1 MTPFRILVSDKLG
14 AAGLERL
21 AQASDV
27 TYDLKTGMSHE
38 ELLAIIPGYDALIV
52 RSSTKVTAD
61 VLEAGVNL
69 KVVGR
74 AGMGVDNIDVTAATM
89 RGIVVMNTP
98 GANSMATAEHTMA
111 LMMAV
116 SRHVAQSYA
125 SMRAGEWRRSDF
137 VGTQLYGKVLGI
149 IGFGRIGR
157 LVAERALAFGMEVLA
172 YDPYISEE
180 VGRQANV
187 LLVELDEL
195 LAKSD
200 YVTLHT
206 ALSPETTNLINA
218 DTIRQM
224 KDGAII
230 VNVARGKL
238 IDEPAL
244 VEALQNG
251 KLRAAALDVFVKEPP
266 DPDNPLFSL
275 HNVVHTPH
283 LGASTHEAQH
293 DVAVQIVDQV
303 LSALRGTDFANSVNM
318 PFQLSADFAT
328 VRPYLDLAQ
337 KIGQLHV
344 GLADS
349 PIRRIE
355 IEVKGDIVAGLVRA
369 IASGVLMGVLSQD
382 GVTPINYIN
391 APVLA
396 AERGITTTQAIG
408 INGID
413 YPNLI
418 VCRAYGDSS
427 EHLLAGVLFAG
438 GEPRIVQVDEYRL
451 EAKPEGIVL
460 VMQNRDVPGVIGQV
474 GTILSAYEVNIG
486 EWRLGRDQPGGQ
498 ALSFINLDSEPS
510 AAVLDALSKVKA
522 LTRVK
527 LVKL

>member
-1 MTPFRILVSDKLG
+1 MTAFRILVSDKLG

-21 AQASDV
+21 AQAGDA
-27 TYDLKTGMSHE
+27 TYDLKTGLSHE
-38 ELLAIIPGYDALIV
+38 ELLAIIADYDALIV

-61 VLEAGVNL
+61 VLEAATNL

-98 GANSMATAEHTMA
+98 GANSVATAEHTLA

-116 SRHVAQSYA
+116 SRHVAQGHA
-125 SMRAGEWRRSDF
+125 SLRAGEWLRSTF
-137 VGTQLYGKVLGI
+137 VGTQLYEKVLGI

-157 LVAERALAFGMEVLA
+157 LVAERAQAFGMEVLA
-172 YDPYISEE
+172 FDPYISEE

-206 ALSPETTNLINA
+206 ALSQETANLINA
-218 DTIRQM
+218 DTISQM

-230 VNVARGKL
+230 INVARGKL
-238 IDEPAL
+238 IDEAAL
-244 VEALQNG
+244 VEALQSG
-251 KLRAAALDVFVKEPP
+251 KLRAAALDVFAKEPP
-266 DPDNPLFSL
+266 DPDNPLLSL
-275 HNVVHTPH
+275 PNVVHTPH
-283 LGASTHEAQH
+283 LGASTLEAQH
-293 DVAVQIVDQV
+293 DVAVQIVAQV
-303 LSALRGTDFANSVNM
+303 LSALRGADFANAVNM
-318 PFQLSADFAT
+318 PFQLGMDFSI

-344 GLADS
+344 GLADG

-355 IEVKGDIVAGLVRA
+355 IEVKGELVAELVRA
-369 IASGVLMGVLSQD
+369 VASGVLMGVLSQN
-382 GVTPINYIN
+382 GISPINYIN

-396 AERGITTTQAIG
+396 AERGITTTQTVG
-408 INGID
+408 MNGID

-418 VCRAYGDSS
+418 VCRAYWEGGQR
-427 EHLLAGVLFAG
+427 LLSGVLFAG
-438 GEPRIVQVDEYRL
+438 GEPRIVQVDDYPL
-451 EAKPEGIVL
+451 EAKPEGVVL
-460 VMQNRDVPGVIGQV
+460 IMRNRDVPGVIGQV
-474 GTILSAYEVNIG
+474 GTILSAYDVNIG
-486 EWRLGRDQPGGQ
+486 EWRLGRDQPGGE
-498 ALSFINLDSEPS
+498 ALSFINLDSEPP
-510 AAVLDALSKVKA
+510 AAVLDALSKIKA

>member
-1 MTPFRILVSDKLG
+1 MSFYRILVSDKLG

-27 TYDLKTGMSHE
+27 VYDLKTGLSHE
-38 ELLAIIPGYDALIV
+38 ELLAVIADYDALIV

-61 VLEAGVNL
+61 ILEAGVRL

-98 GANSMATAEHTMA
+98 GANSMATAEHTLA
-111 LMMAV
+111 LMMSV
-116 SRHVAQSYA
+116 SRHVAQGHA
-125 SMRAGEWRRSDF
+125 SLRAGEWRRSDF
-137 VGTQLYGKVLGI
+137 VGTQLYEKVLGI

-157 LVAERALAFGMEVLA
+157 LVAERAQAFGMEVLA

-180 VGRQANV
+180 VGRKTNV

-206 ALSPETTNLINA
+206 ALSQETTNLLNA
-218 DTIRQM
+218 DTISQM

-230 VNVARGKL
+230 INVARGKL

-244 VEALQNG
+244 LEALQSG
-251 KLRAAALDVFVKEPP
+251 KLRAAALDVFAKEPP
-266 DPDNPLFSL
+266 DPDNPLLSL
-275 HNVVHTPH
+275 PNVVHTPH
-283 LGASTHEAQH
+283 LGASTLEAQH

-303 LSALRGTDFANSVNM
+303 LSALRGTDFANAVNM
-318 PFQLSADFAT
+318 PFQLGMDFAA
-328 VRPYLDLAQ
+328 VRPYLDLAE
-337 KIGQLHV
+337 KIGRLHV
-344 GLADS
+344 GLADGLV
-349 PIRRIE
+349 RRVE
-355 IEVKGDIVAGLVRA
+355 IEAKGDIVAGLVRA
-369 IASGVLMGVLSQD
+369 IAAGVLMGVLSQD
-382 GVTPINYIN
+382 GISPINYIN

-396 AERGITTTQAIG
+396 AERGIATTQTIG
-408 INGID
+408 INGLD

-418 VCRAYGDSS
+418 VCRAYSEQG

-438 GEPRIVQVDEYRL
+438 GEPRIVQVDDYRL

-486 EWRLGRDQPGGQ
+486 EWRLGRDQPGGE
-498 ALSFINLDSEPS
+498 ALSFINLDSEPP
-510 AAVLDALSKVKA
+510 AAVLDALSKIKA
-522 LTRVK
+522 LTRVT